1 MLEELSRAAARL
13 GVEVRQRV
21 LRGSHPGSGGLCRI
35 RGETLVLLSSR
46 APAFDRAS
54 ILAHALAELGHVESP
69 ALTPECRAF
78 VARQIRKPTLPE
90 PEPSDGPGLAALGAE
105 GKRRDP

>member
-21 LRGSHPGSGGLCRI
+21 LRGSHPGTGGLCRI

-46 APAFDRAS
+46 APAFDRAT
-54 ILAHALAELGHVESP
+54 ILAQALAELGHLDSP
-69 ALTPECRAF
+69 TLTPECRTF
-78 VARQIRKPTLPE
+78 VARQIKKPAEPI
-90 PEPSDGPGLAALGAE
+90 PEPSGGPGLAALGAK
-105 GKRRDP
+105 GKRRDA